1 MDIFKEINGN
11 NFQKRL
17 VDFGDVYLLDKV
29 QRKNIFWQ
37 DVFFSFMCF
46 MKKKMNQKLCN
57 TKYIFI
63 IPVWYTFGIKIG
75 GKHFLIE
82 ILYLNRVT
90 TCGDFL
96 NKNGIILSRKDFM
109 ERFHLSHIPPMQY
122 NSIISAI
129 SKYMSFLS
137 IDRSSL
143 NRDCSPFMPY
153 YFESL
158 LLKDKI
164 TKYIYIYLTSN
175 DCISSAI
182 NKWNNELSDVLVDD
196 LCVYDVL
203 MSVLEPPMILQL
215 TGYNIGFSIEFYL

>member
-82 ILYLNRVT
+82 ILNLNRVT

-96 NKNGIILSRKDFM
+96 NKNGIILSRKDFR

-122 NSIISAI
+122 NSIKSAI
-129 SKYMSFLS
+129 SKNVSFCLLIGFQLLICFEHILFNTIHLGLS
-137 IDRSSL
+137 
-143 NRDCSPFMPY
+143 SPHF
-153 YFESL
+153 FQNSFGG
-158 LLKDKI
+158 K
-164 TKYIYIYLTSN
+164 SRN
-175 DCISSAI
+175 DCL
-182 NKWNNELSDVLVDD
+182 K
-196 LCVYDVL
+196 
-203 MSVLEPPMILQL
+203 SVLFLQ
-215 TGYNIGFSIEFYL
+215 YNLKISAPCRKLHLAQHDCFNV